1 MPEGARPSRVSEEF
15 REILAEEIPRL
26 KDPRVGFVTV
36 IGVRVTP
43 DLRRARVFYS
53 TLGDDR
59 ERRSTAAALRS
70 ARGHLRKL
78 IAHQVRMK
86 VLPDLEFEEDETLQ
100 SVERIEE
107 LLRRVREGSG
117 SEAVAHEQGSGSEA
131 VAHEQGSSSEVVA
144 HEQGSNEAE
153 EER

>member
-1 MPEGARPSRVSEEF
+1 MPEGSRASRVSEEF

-36 IGVRVTP
+36 IGVKVTP

-53 TLGDDR
+53 TLGDES
-59 ERRSTAAALRS
+59 ERKATAAALRS

-78 IAHQVRMK
+78 IGHQVRMK
-86 VLPDLEFEEDETLQ
+86 VLPDLQFEEDETLQ

-107 LLRRVREGSG
+107 LLRRVRE
-117 SEAVAHEQGSGSEA
+117 
-131 VAHEQGSSSEVVA
+131 
-144 HEQGSNEAE
+144 QGSNAEAE

>member
-36 IGVRVTP
+36 IGVKVTP

-107 LLRRVREGSG
+107 LLRRVREGSS
-117 SEAVAHEQGSGSEA
+117 SEAVT
-131 VAHEQGSSSEVVA
+131 
-144 HEQGSNEAE
+144 HEQGSNAEAE

>member
-1 MPEGARPSRVSEEF
+1 MPEGSRPSRVSEEF

-36 IGVRVTP
+36 IGVKVTP

-53 TLGDDR
+53 TLGDES
-59 ERRSTAAALRS
+59 ERKATAAALRS

-78 IAHQVRMK
+78 IGHQVRMK
-86 VLPDLEFEEDETLQ
+86 VLPDLQFEEDETLQ

-107 LLRRVREGSG
+107 LLRRVREGSN
-117 SEAVAHEQGSGSEA
+117 A
-131 VAHEQGSSSEVVA
+131 
-144 HEQGSNEAE
+144 EAE

>member
-36 IGVRVTP
+36 IGVKVTP

-53 TLGDDR
+53 TLGDDS

-70 ARGHLRKL
+70 ARGHLRNL

-107 LLRRVREGSG
+107 LLRRVREGS
-117 SEAVAHEQGSGSEA
+117 SDEAVAHEE
-131 VAHEQGSSSEVVA
+131 
-144 HEQGSNEAE
+144 GSNAEAE

>member
-1 MPEGARPSRVSEEF
+1 MPEGSRPSRVSEEF

-36 IGVRVTP
+36 IGVKVTP

-53 TLGDDR
+53 TLGDES
-59 ERRSTAAALRS
+59 ERKSTAAALRS

-78 IAHQVRMK
+78 IGHQVRMK
-86 VLPDLEFEEDETLQ
+86 VLPDLQFEEDETLQ

-107 LLRRVREGSG
+107 LLRRVREPGPAA
-117 SEAVAHEQGSGSEA
+117 ED
-131 VAHEQGSSSEVVA
+131 
-144 HEQGSNEAE
+144 E

>member
-36 IGVRVTP
+36 IGVKVTP

-53 TLGDDR
+53 TLGDER
-59 ERRSTAAALRS
+59 ERKSTAAALRS

-78 IAHQVRMK
+78 IGQQVRMK
-86 VLPDLEFEEDETLQ
+86 VLPDLEFDEDETLQ

-107 LLRRVREGSG
+107 LLRRVRE
-117 SEAVAHEQGSGSEA
+117 
-131 VAHEQGSSSEVVA
+131 
-144 HEQGSNEAE
+144 QGSNAEAE

>member
-1 MPEGARPSRVSEEF
+1 MPEGSRPSRVSEEF

-36 IGVRVTP
+36 IGVKVTP
-43 DLRRARVFYS
+43 DLRRALVFYS
-53 TLGDDR
+53 TLGDER
-59 ERRSTAAALRS
+59 ERKATAAALRS

-78 IAHQVRMK
+78 IGHQVRMK
-86 VLPDLEFEEDETLQ
+86 VLPDLQFEEDETLQ

-107 LLRRVREGSG
+107 LLRRV
-117 SEAVAHEQGSGSEA
+117 
-131 VAHEQGSSSEVVA
+131 
-144 HEQGSNEAE
+144 HEQGSNAEAE